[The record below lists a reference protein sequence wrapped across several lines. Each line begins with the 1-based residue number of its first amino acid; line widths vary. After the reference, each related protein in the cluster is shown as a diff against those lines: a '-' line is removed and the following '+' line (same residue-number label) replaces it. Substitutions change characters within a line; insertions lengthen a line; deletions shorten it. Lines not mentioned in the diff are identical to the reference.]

1 MIEFTLGRESGT
13 DMPRLAV
20 SKDGKTLF
28 FGAPGSVPQGV
39 SRLHCRVIVEDDSKI
54 TIEDVTDNNLMFVN
68 GLDCKRKQNV
78 GMNDTVELGACKY
91 KLELDAILKM
101 LSANQSFSI
110 AHLEQIYEDYDNETI
125 DSQIKQN
132 TASVWR
138 TFPLILS
145 MMAGVAA
152 SIFNKGIIHGVLVCI
167 AVLLAIVFFVLFL
180 RKASQNPIET
190 RKRNQDFREKYVCP
204 NPACQ
209 HFLGMTPYKD
219 LLKNKT
225 CPFCR
230 AKFTE

>member
-78 GMNDTVELGACKY
+78 GMNDTVALGACKY
-91 KLELDAILKM
+91 KLGLDAILKM
-101 LSANQSFSI
+101 LSSNQSFSI
-110 AHLEQIYEDYDNETI
+110 AHLEQLYQDYEKEKINF
-125 DSQIKQN
+125 QIKQGKN
-132 TASVWR
+132 NVWR
-138 TFPLILS
+138 TFPILLS
-145 MMAGVAA
+145 MISGVAA
-152 SIFNKGIIHGVLVCI
+152 FLFKNGILREVLFSIS
-167 AVLLAIVFFVLFL
+167 VLLAIVFFVFLL
-180 RKASQNPIET
+180 RKASQNPMEIS
-190 RKRNQDFREKYVCP
+190 KRDQNFREKYICP
-204 NPACQ
+204 NPACH